1 MRRLH
6 LIEIMDQKWCPDRVR
21 DGITDYLRWFER
33 FWSSYQPVS
42 PRLKRLK
49 EELRSRR
56 IMDLCSG
63 SGGPWENL
71 YIEFDDLKEQG
82 PTICLTDLYPNIPA
96 FEALQN
102 LSSGRICFCPEPIS
116 AANVPTELTGLRT
129 MFSAFHHF
137 PPPVARSILHD
148 AVRGN
153 QGIAIFEITRRT
165 LLMVAFM
172 CFSPLLVI
180 FSTPFIHP
188 FRWWRLF
195 WTYLVPAI
203 PFVFSFDAIVSC
215 LRTYSPQELLKL
227 TEEIAVDGYHWES
240 GFQPYGQTSFGITYL
255 IGYPAPKRVLYE
267 HCEAG
272 KPSVGDRSGIVLH

>member
-21 DGITDYLRWFER
+21 DGITDYLRWFEH
-33 FWSSYQPVS
+33 FWNIYQPIF
-42 PRLKRLK
+42 PRLKQVLR
-49 EELRSRR
+49 ELRSEM
-56 IMDLCSG
+56 IIDLCSG
-63 SGGPWENL
+63 SGGPWVNL

-102 LSSGRICFCPEPIS
+102 LSSGRICFCHEPIS
-116 AANVPTELTGLRT
+116 ATSVLTELTGLRT

-165 LLMVAFM
+165 PLAVAFM

-203 PFVFSFDAIVSC
+203 PFVFAFDAIVSC
-215 LRTYSPQELLKL
+215 LRTHSPQELLKL

-255 IGYPAPKRVLYE
+255 IGYPIPEKCALRTL
-267 HCEAG
+267 
-272 KPSVGDRSGIVLH
+272 